1 MPLIQISVASP
12 SGDSAFD
19 SYDNFLFFAEGLWL
33 QTRRCPHPPVVSP
46 LLTAYKKRPVV
57 KRFINLLKDTLGVAN
72 QKTSNVLTAKADP
85 FLVGIVQLLC
95 VLLAHSLHDMN
106 FAQKLRCLIASNP
119 VFMLL

>member
-1 MPLIQISVASP
+1 MASNA
-12 SGDSAFD
+12 SLS
-19 SYDNFLFFAEGLWL
+19 S
-33 QTRRCPHPPVVSP
+33 PPVVSP

-85 FLVGIVQLLC
+85 FLAGIVQLLC

-106 FAQKLRCLIASNP
+106 FAQKLRCLIA
-119 VFMLL
+119 